1 MLAKTVAALLVVLT
15 LLPFTAPFSTCD
27 LATLV
32 GGTLPEPAPGNHPRS
47 LTSSRD
53 RSISQVR
60 PLVRSAGRL
69 RPLALSG
76 PGALNAVSES
86 INVMTVDR
94 GASAVSAALAS
105 GAVLRI

>member
-47 LTSSRD
+47 LTSSR
-53 RSISQVR
+53 
-60 PLVRSAGRL
+60 LM
-69 RPLALSG
+69 
-76 PGALNAVSES
+76 E
-86 INVMTVDR
+86 
-94 GASAVSAALAS
+94 
-105 GAVLRI
+105 